1 MSIIVETPFQ
11 NFTGLDGKPLTN
23 GKVYI
28 GQVGTD
34 PTVFANQIPVFWDE
48 AMTIPAAQ
56 PLTTSAGYIVRTG
69 TPARVWVATDYSIS
83 VKNSSNLLVYYVAQ
97 FGAKNFVDADDLAAG
112 NGSSL
117 VGITPAGSAS
127 GATSTTVENYVTKT
141 LPRSIFDF
149 MSEAQID
156 AVLSGTGALDVG
168 DTVAAAINS
177 APLNSALY
185 FPSGVYNLGDSNLSI
200 SNLNCCHLI
209 GAESMPEF
217 RWVGLAS
224 NVDAIS
230 IIGNSYRRATIENII
245 VNPGYSGQDA
255 IKIYSGK
262 AIRLRRV
269 TVSNARRDSLSIYC
283 NNFNWVERLLT
294 HDVSLQGSG
303 RNAITMEVSG
313 PNGAFINESVFSSV
327 EVRGVSLK
335 ETGGCAV
342 VAVVS
347 GAGNAKMSEIQ
358 WNACNF
364 DAQRASSI
372 ANGFDIGPNPMR
384 LGYTPTGANLF
395 ESWTINGGSWET
407 TTGPADFRAN
417 GLVFAERGT
426 LPVGWKMVFGV
437 SARWSSGG
445 VGGQFLD
452 YVMSRENG
460 PFRVQYPNSWKQQDA
475 ASSSFILIDVPFPV
489 VPVAVGA
496 RQEQAAAYELSI
508 FGARFPGTDIK
519 VYKQDIYLKAY
530 PVGTDTY
537 WFFTPTPTIQLSG
550 ADLFTLT
557 SVTVVNSSL
566 GTTLTA
572 DTPPWGLRCAIS
584 TSATWGTGGGENT
597 FHAIMMYKGGC
608 HGQYSY

>member
-1 MSIIVETPFQ
+1 MPEPRQRYFDSNGQPLAGGLVYTYAAGTNTPKDTFTDSAGTTPSSNPIVLDVNGEALIYWSGAYKVNVTSSIGVQIGGYPVDNYDSVDNKINVAIAPLVSR
-11 NFTGLDGKPLTN
+11 LDGLS
-23 GKVYI
+23 GGDGSESI
-28 GQVGTD
+28 G
-34 PTVFANQIPVFWDE
+34 
-48 AMTIPAAQ
+48 
-56 PLTTSAGYIVRTG
+56 L
-69 TPARVWVATDYSIS
+69 
-83 VKNSSNLLVYYVAQ
+83 
-97 FGAKNFVDADDLAAG
+97 
-112 NGSSL
+112 
-117 VGITPAGSAS
+117 TPAGFSP
-127 GATSTTVENYVTKT
+127 GAKSTTLSAYVQKT

-149 MSEAQID
+149 MTDVQID

-168 DTVAAAINS
+168 ATVAAAINS

-185 FPSGVYNLGDSNLSI
+185 FPSGVYNLGDSNISI

-217 RWVGLAS
+217 RWFGLAS

-230 IIGNSYRRATIENII
+230 IIGNSYRRATIENLVI
-245 VNPGYSGQDA
+245 NPGYSGQDA

-262 AIRLRRV
+262 AIRLCRV
-269 TVSNARRDSLSIYC
+269 TVMSPRRDSLSVYC
-283 NNFNWVERLLT
+283 NNFNWVERLMV

-303 RNAITMEVSG
+303 RNAITLEAAG

-342 VAVVS
+342 VGVVS
-347 GAGNAKMSEIQ
+347 GTGNAKMSEIQ

-437 SARWSSGG
+437 SSRWSSGG

-489 VPVAVGA
+489 VPIAVGA

-597 FHAIMMYKGGC
+597 FHAIMMYKGAT